1 MKITKKIGLCWT
13 LTLTMTL
20 LAFTSFA
27 ADKVKL
33 ELSSTLAPGSCIELA
48 ADKFKDIVEK
58 NSNGRIEITRY
69 PSGELYGPKAE
80 IEAMANGNLSMAV
93 LHNAY
98 VGGRSPA
105 LEFISSFGAQGC
117 WQDYDHYYR
126 FIDLSRVREIAATE
140 FETKINA
147 KLLAMLPYGNSLV
160 GNAIRPIHTVED
172 YKGLKLRNAG
182 AAQATMYRALGVVPT
197 ELSSREVYMALQRG
211 TIDGATSGP
220 SRFYLS
226 KWYEVTP
233 YITQDHS
240 LPYLSFWLSIGL
252 KFWNSLSVEDQKL
265 LSDTAQEVEMWSRKY
280 VADETEGFYEKMK
293 ASGKVKDFYFL
304 PKNEVAKIE
313 KIAAPIMKN
322 LIIKRAGKE
331 MGDELWSLMK
341 QTEK

>member
-1 MKITKKIGLCWT
+1 MRNTQKSVLFWIFMLA
-13 LTLTMTL
+13 MTL
-20 LAFTSFA
+20 VSYTSIA
-27 ADKVKL
+27 AEKVKL
-33 ELSSTLAPGSCIELA
+33 ELSSTLAPGSCIELS
-48 ADKFKDIVEK
+48 ADRFRDIVQK
-58 NSNGRIEITRY
+58 NSDGRIEVVRY

-80 IEAMANGNLSMAV
+80 IEAVANGNLAMAT

-117 WQDYDHYYR
+117 WKDPDHYWR
-126 FIDLSRVREIAATE
+126 FIDLPRVREIASKE
-140 FETKINA
+140 FESKINA

-160 GNAIRPIHTVED
+160 GNVKRPIHTVED

-197 ELSSREVYMALQRG
+197 EMSSREVYMALQRG

-226 KWYEVTP
+226 KWYEVTA

-240 LPYLSFWLSIGL
+240 LPYLSFWLAISL
-252 KFWNSLSVEDQKL
+252 KFWNNLAKEDQKIL
-265 LSDTAQEVEMWSRKY
+265 LDAAQEVELWAREY
-280 VADETEGFYEKMK
+280 VVEETTGFYEKMK

-304 PKNEVAKIE
+304 PKEEVDKIE
-313 KIAAPIMKN
+313 QIAAPIMHE
-322 LIIKRAGKE
+322 LIVKRAGKE
-331 MGDELWSLMK
+331 MGEELWSLVDK
-341 QTEK
+341 AK